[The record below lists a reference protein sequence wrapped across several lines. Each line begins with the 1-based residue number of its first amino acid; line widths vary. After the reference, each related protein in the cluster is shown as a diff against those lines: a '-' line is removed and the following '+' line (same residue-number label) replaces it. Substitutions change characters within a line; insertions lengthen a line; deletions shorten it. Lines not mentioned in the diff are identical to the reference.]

1 MLVHKRCIINNI
13 EYEYYKIHRL
23 EWTLDTELLGV
34 VVIYYDEQNP
44 IGAHIKTHYFKVKN
58 GEVNVNNIINE
69 LKRIHER
76 NVVD

>member
-1 MLVHKRCIINNI
+1 MYVINDI

-23 EWTLDTELLGV
+23 EWTLDTDLLGV

-44 IGAHIKTHYFKVKN
+44 TGAHIKTHYFKVKN
-58 GEVNVNNIINE
+58 GEVDVNNIINE
-69 LKRIHER
+69 LKRIHGR